1 MGLLINVDVPD
12 TEAGI
17 RFYTSGLGFKLQR
30 TLFNRSVAELTLGTS
45 KIYLIEHPP
54 GTEAIPGLRRAR
66 TYERHWTPVHLDLI
80 VEDVDRAVAQA
91 IAAGAARSGEQ
102 TSYSWGKLA
111 PLSDPFGHGFCL
123 LQFSDM
129 GYGAVAD

>member
-1 MGLLINVDVPD
+1 MRLLVNIDVPD
-12 TEAGI
+12 IEAGI
-17 RFYTSGLGFKLQR
+17 RFYASGLGFRLQR
-30 TLFNRSVAELTLGTS
+30 TLFNRSVAELALGPS
-45 KIYLIEHPP
+45 NIYLIEHPA

-80 VEDVDRAVAQA
+80 VEDVDSAVAQA
-91 IAAGAARSGEQ
+91 MAAGAVRSGEQ
-102 TSYSWGKLA
+102 TSHPWGKLA

-123 LQFSDM
+123 LQFSDI